1 MGEVAGE
8 NLYCTDLV
16 ELENQ
21 EIISST
27 LEEWEIR
34 HFFSQA

>member
-1 MGEVAGE
+1 MGEVTGE
-8 NLYCTDLV
+8 NLYCIDLV
-16 ELENQ
+16 ELENK

-27 LEEWEIR
+27 LEKWEIR